1 MHWEP
6 LEPKKTLQS
15 LLQMM
20 SWLYAQNPVLIPSE
34 NLHALSSRLTSIPGK
49 DYFNWEQARS
59 VAKFMQNKLEI
70 TLFNKALFKRPL
82 KLESLFQRFL
92 KYEEKIVNLNA
103 VQQSHNDFELD
114 LTPDP
119 LAMLKDE
126 MLEKPGKRSLR
137 KVVMLEKNLIQKEE
151 IFKLSGTVPGGAALL
166 RSVRWSK
173 GAKLSA

>member
-1 MHWEP
+1 MSKP
-6 LEPKKTLQS
+6 N
-15 LLQMM
+15 LLQK
-20 SWLYAQNPVLIPSE
+20 SCKTNWKSVYSTKHSL
-34 NLHALSSRLTSIPGK
+34 K
-49 DYFNWEQARS
+49 DKL
-59 VAKFMQNKLEI
+59 KF
-70 TLFNKALFKRPL
+70 
-82 KLESLFQRFL
+82 LESLFQRFL

-103 VQQSHNDFELD
+103 VQQRDNGFELD

-151 IFKLSGTVPGGAALL
+151 IFKLSGTVPGGGALL

-173 GAKLSA
+173 GAKLSAYVVSLIYIPNACICKNYNSEVTIVLMAIKQKHKKS

>member
-1 MHWEP
+1 MSKP
-6 LEPKKTLQS
+6 D
-15 LLQMM
+15 LLQK
-20 SWLYAQNPVLIPSE
+20 SCKTNWKSVYSTKHSL
-34 NLHALSSRLTSIPGK
+34 K
-49 DYFNWEQARS
+49 DQ
-59 VAKFMQNKLEI
+59 
-70 TLFNKALFKRPL
+70 L

-103 VQQSHNDFELD
+103 VPQSHNDFELD

-119 LAMLKDE
+119 LAMFKDE

-151 IFKLSGTVPGGAALL
+151 IFKLSGTVPGGGALL

-173 GAKLSA
+173 GAKLSAYVDIVDIYTKCMHL

>member
-6 LEPKKTLQS
+6 LEPKKKKKKLQS
-15 LLQMM
+15 LSQMM

-49 DYFNWEQARS
+49 DYFNCEQTKS
-59 VAKFMQNKLEI
+59 VAKVTQNKLEI
-70 TLFNKALFKRPL
+70 TLFNK
-82 KLESLFQRFL
+82 
-92 KYEEKIVNLNA
+92 KINLNA
-103 VQQSHNDFELD
+103 VQQSDNGFELD

-151 IFKLSGTVPGGAALL
+151 IFKLSGTVPGGRALL

-173 GAKLSA
+173 GAKLSAYVDIVDIYTKCMHL